1 MYYILYFVN
10 FSCTWQVLCFVLCI
24 DITLSIFITFAAD
37 SPDTKKSHHLAPDYL
52 EKRQRL
58 RRKSGGTLLTDIL
71 KPQRARKAQ
80 KRVSKGGGVWRYPA
94 DGHPQTTEGPQGT
107 EEGE

>member
-1 MYYILYFVN
+1 MP
-10 FSCTWQVLCFVLCI
+10 SFVLCI
-24 DITLSIFITFAAD
+24 GITMSIFITIAAD

-80 KRVSKGGGVWRYPA
+80 KRVSRGRWGGRYPA
-94 DGHPQTTEGPQGT
+94 DGYPQTTEGPQGS